1 MALNT
6 SALSKHKAVLFDY
19 RSVQCELRSVRN
31 SSGQNRSNSK
41 LGIVVSSLLRERLLD
56 EDICKQNG
64 LNQVTIVDQ
73 SWILLFVSLKLCV
86 KLGRYCVELH
96 YGTIIGTLSLFLLAV
111 TRLRWKT
118 GSNFVLQNR
127 NRPTL
132 FPQCNSKQHQLS
144 LTHSRPQCF
153 RVWE

>member
-1 MALNT
+1 M
-6 SALSKHKAVLFDY
+6 
-19 RSVQCELRSVRN
+19 
-31 SSGQNRSNSK
+31 
-41 LGIVVSSLLRERLLD
+41 D

-86 KLGRYCVELH
+86 KLGRYCAELH
-96 YGTIIGTLSLFLLAV
+96 YGTIFGTLSLFLLAV
-111 TRLRWKT
+111 TRLGWKT
-118 GSNFVLQNR
+118 GSNFVLQKR
-127 NRPTL
+127 NRPTV

-153 RVWE
+153 RVWERSLFSTCAEELWVEIESHTQPQHFQSESKWEEAFSLRHIIIPRLPSSVQVI